1 MKKIKEIYSAEWQWF
16 KSTNLKTFLTLILV
30 FLVFAVA
37 SHFYLIGHPEIA
49 EDKVMEIVK
58 ALMEKLPVLEGG
70 FKLFIA
76 IFLNNLFVATLAMLA
91 GLIPFLF
98 IPVWAVG
105 INAIAMGIISSYVY
119 IKGYNLF
126 ALLVLG
132 IVPHGIIEIP
142 TLLYACSLGVLLSM
156 RVIRILTNMS
166 SSVQKP
172 GSLAAIEKTQGEG
185 REEAFIAAFKR
196 VLRAWLLVIIPLL
209 LLAAAIETFITPH
222 LVQLYLGDQ
231 PLFSF

>member
-1 MKKIKEIYSAEWQWF
+1 MREIKEIYSAEWQWF

-30 FLVFAVA
+30 FAVFAVA

-58 ALMEKLPVLEGG
+58 ALMEKLPVLERG
-70 FKLFIA
+70 FKLFVA

-119 IKGYNLF
+119 LKGYNLF
-126 ALLVLG
+126 ALFVLG
-132 IVPHGIIEIP
+132 IVPHGIFEIP
-142 TLLYACSLGVLLSM
+142 ALLYACSLGVLLSM

-172 GSLAAIEKTQGEG
+172 GSLAAIEKTPGEG

-196 VLRAWLLVIIPLL
+196 VLGTWLLVIIPLL

-222 LVQLYLGDQ
+222 LVQLYLGEQ
-231 PLFSF
+231 PVFSF